1 MEQQH
6 GKPDHDPD
14 EVVELDGL
22 ADLDAEKFGT
32 GDAENAV
39 RAAGQ
44 AEHVV
49 DQGDA
54 DDFHDADGHDE
65 QVVAAQVDD
74 GPGAFYQRRG
84 IKEEPQRNPTR
95 WICYPFR

>member
-22 ADLDAEKFGT
+22 ADLDAEKFRT

-65 QVVAAQVDD
+65 QVVAAQVMM
-74 GPGAFYQRRG
+74 GRATISANSAAAAPATGMSSRMG
-84 IKEEPQRNPTR
+84 I
-95 WICYPFR
+95 W